1 MTPPAD
7 HTTTASDPAAE
18 PAVDDA
24 YAACN
29 AGAAPPEG
37 MSAEEWGLRIE
48 LSGLYR
54 VVHRLGWCD
63 LIFNHITARVPGEDR
78 HFLIN
83 PFGLRYDEVT
93 ASNLVLIDLDGRPV
107 RPSRWPVNA
116 AGFVVHGAVHRHRPD
131 AHVVLHTHTREGM
144 AVACKAEGLSHDSFY
159 GAMLT
164 DEVAYH
170 PFEGVTVHEGE
181 MARLAASLGQRQM
194 MVLRNHGLLTCGP
207 DVPSAFFAMWLLQ
220 RACETQC
227 DAQALAGP
235 HEILSAEVRERT
247 RQDRKRSRIDPRV
260 ARTVL
265 AALRREVDAGLNAG
279 TDYRR

>member
-1 MTPPAD
+1 MPGA
-7 HTTTASDPAAE
+7 
-18 PAVDDA
+18 DA
-24 YAACN
+24 YDACN
-29 AGAAPPEG
+29 AGPDAPVG
-37 MSAEEWGLRIE
+37 MSPEEWMLRIE
-48 LSGLYR
+48 LAGLYR

-63 LIFNHITARVPGEDR
+63 LIFNHITARVPGVSR
-78 HFLIN
+78 HYLIN

-93 ASNLVLIDLDGRPV
+93 ASNLVLIDLDGRPA

-116 AGFVVHGAVHRHRPD
+116 AGYVVHGAVHRHRED

-170 PFEGVTVHEGE
+170 PFEGITVHEGE
-181 MARLAASLGQRQM
+181 MERLAASLGSRQM
-194 MVLRNHGLLTCGP
+194 MILRNHGLLTCGP
-207 DVPSAFFAMWLLQ
+207 DVPTAFFSMWLLQ

-227 DAQALAGP
+227 DAQALQGSHAM
-235 HEILSAEVRERT
+235 LSAEVRERT
-247 RQDRKRSRIDPRV
+247 RQDRKRSRLDPRI

-265 AALRREVDAGLNAG
+265 AALRREVDAHLSSGN
-279 TDYRR
+279 DYKC

>member
-1 MTPPAD
+1 MMNSPVSPPAP
-7 HTTTASDPAAE
+7 HRAE
-18 PAVDDA
+18 PVAADA
-24 YAACN
+24 YDDCN
-29 AGAAPPEG
+29 TGFAAPADIPPQ
-37 MSAEEWGLRIE
+37 EWALRIE
-48 LSGLYR
+48 LAGLYR
-54 VVHRLGWCD
+54 VVQRLGWCD
-63 LIFNHITARVPGEDR
+63 LIFNHITARVPGPER

-107 RPSRWPVNA
+107 RPTRWPVNA
-116 AGFVVHGAVHRHRPD
+116 AGFVVHAAVHRHRDD

-181 MARLAASLGQRQM
+181 MERLATSLGARHM
-194 MVLRNHGLLTCGP
+194 MILRNHGLLTCGP
-207 DVPSAFFAMWLLQ
+207 EVPTAFFAMWLLQ
-220 RACETQC
+220 RACEIQC

-235 HEILSAEVRERT
+235 HELLSPEVRERT
-247 RQDRKRSRIDPRV
+247 RQDRKRSRIDPRI

-265 AALRREVDAGLNAG
+265 AALRREVDAGLSAA

>member
-1 MTPPAD
+1 MASDAYDDCNTGSAAPAD
-7 HTTTASDPAAE
+7 I
-18 PAVDDA
+18 
-24 YAACN
+24 
-29 AGAAPPEG
+29 PPQ
-37 MSAEEWGLRIE
+37 EWALRIE
-48 LSGLYR
+48 LAGLYR
-54 VVHRLGWCD
+54 VVQRLGWCD
-63 LIFNHITARVPGEDR
+63 LIFNHITARVPGPER

-116 AGFVVHGAVHRHRPD
+116 AGFVVHAAVHRHRDD
-131 AHVVLHTHTREGM
+131 AHVVMHTHTREGM

-164 DEVAYH
+164 GEVAYH
-170 PFEGVTVHEGE
+170 PFEGITVHPGE
-181 MARLAASLGQRQM
+181 MERLAASLGSRPLM
-194 MVLRNHGLLTCGP
+194 ILRNHGLLACGA
-207 DVPSAFFAMWLLQ
+207 DVPSCFFAMWLLQ

-235 HEILSAEVRERT
+235 HALLPPAVRERT
-247 RQDRKRSRIDPRV
+247 REDRQRSVVDPQL

-265 AALRREVDAGLNAG
+265 AALRREVDAGLTPA